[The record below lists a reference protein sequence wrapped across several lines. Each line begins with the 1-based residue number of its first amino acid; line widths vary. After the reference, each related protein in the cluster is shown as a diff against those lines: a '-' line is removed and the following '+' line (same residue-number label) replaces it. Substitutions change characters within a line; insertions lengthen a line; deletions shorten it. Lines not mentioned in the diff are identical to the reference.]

1 MAMRVLSFFI
11 AVAFAALGANV
22 ARSGG
27 LGDDNGEGTDTIF
40 FGTVKDTRGSAIAAA
55 RVNVKF
61 KNMSFVTTTDA
72 IGNFRIATTIDPEQS
87 EVSCSKEGYRQSGA
101 TRRPPSSGAK
111 SPVEVDCILRPGQ

>member
-1 MAMRVLSFFI
+1 MAMRALSLILAAVFAVLGGSI
-11 AVAFAALGANV
+11 

-27 LGDDNGEGTDTIF
+27 PGDDHGDGDDTIF

-72 IGNFRIATTIDPEQS
+72 IGNFRIATTTDPEQS
-87 EVSCSKEGYRQSGA
+87 DVSCSKDGYRQSGT
-101 TRRPPSSGAK
+101 TRRQPASGAK
-111 SPVEVDCILRPGQ
+111 SPVEVDCILRPGS